1 MGKKE
6 IFQSGERFRKE
17 STDFSILQ
25 TSIKVCCR
33 IRLKLK
39 LRLRNIETSWNCGSG
54 AELPQPNEINTN
66 NPQPLT
72 AQQLKEI
79 QRTSLFCNEW
89 GFFDYRSTKLRTWK
103 KVLTFEKPPSKLKLF
118 QENIRGFHHSRRA
131 KILAHGLCRNLCF
144 VSFGFLSRYYV
155 LQWINYFIACCVM

>member
-72 AQQLKEI
+72 AQQLKGVELQFKELLYFAMNEGFLI
-79 QRTSLFCNEW
+79 TVLLNWGHEKRSSL
-89 GFFDYRSTKLRTWK
+89 LR
-103 KVLTFEKPPSKLKLF
+103 KPLANWSNSK
-118 QENIRGFHHSRRA
+118 
-131 KILAHGLCRNLCF
+131 KILEGSITLGGLKYWLT
-144 VSFGFLSRYYV
+144 GYV
-155 LQWINYFIACCVM
+155 EIYAS